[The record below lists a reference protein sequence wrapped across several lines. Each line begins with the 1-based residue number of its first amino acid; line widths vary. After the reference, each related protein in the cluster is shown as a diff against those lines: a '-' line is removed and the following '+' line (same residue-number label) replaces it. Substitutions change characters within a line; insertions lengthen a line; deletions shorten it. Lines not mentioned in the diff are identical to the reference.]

1 MAGFKGGVRDTKKQ
15 REIDDRPHMKDWVED
30 YTRHTYISNYIARH
44 NDIHKAAT
52 LCGTSPEVIRQH
64 YDGLIVELD
73 LVDAFWGI
81 TPDSIN
87 NSNILQFA

>member
-1 MAGFKGGVRDTKKQ
+1 MFGGWVRDTKKQ